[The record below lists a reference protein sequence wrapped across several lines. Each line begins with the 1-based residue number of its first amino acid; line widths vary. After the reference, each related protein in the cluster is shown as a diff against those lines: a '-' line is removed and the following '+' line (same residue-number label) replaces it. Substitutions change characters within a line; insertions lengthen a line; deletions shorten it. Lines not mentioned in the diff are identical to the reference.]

1 MKRCAKEAIV
11 AAKSSARQEAACRR
25 ILDPL
30 ATLFLRLGVGAGE
43 FATLCKISYV
53 HAAAEAN
60 RLANGRVNRS
70 RVAVVTGL
78 TRPEVARLLAPRTNG
93 VTKRVWHRHRA
104 ARVLDGW
111 YSDAAFQGKRGQP
124 LALPLKGSRSFE
136 ALVRK
141 YAGDIPVK
149 AVLQVLSDASAL
161 SATKAGLIRA
171 KRRQIAWRPYHSQ
184 AVEEIGKKAESYL
197 RVLLHNLEHPDDK
210 WYEDGVSQ
218 KRVSA
223 ALVPYLR
230 NEFAARGDALLRM
243 ISDQLNRPHR
253 DVKMRK
259 APHVTLGVNL
269 FLHLLPE
276 SPTGGRTLNRH

>member
-253 DVKMRK
+253 DVKTRK
-259 APHVTLGVNL
+259 APRVTLGVNV

-276 SPTGGRTLNRH
+276 SPTRGRTLNRH

>member
-1 MKRCAKEAIV
+1 V
-11 AAKSSARQEAACRR
+11 PARSPCSQEAACRR

-30 ATLFLRLGVGAGE
+30 ASLFLRLGVGAGE

-53 HAAAEAN
+53 QAAAEMN

-70 RVAVVTGL
+70 RIAVVTGL
-78 TRPEVARLLAPRTNG
+78 TRPEVARLLAPKTSR
-93 VTKRVWHRHRA
+93 VTQRVWHRHRA

-111 YSDAAFQGKRGQP
+111 YSDPAFKGKRSQP
-124 LALPLKGSRSFE
+124 IALPLKGSRSSFE

-149 AVLQVLSDASAL
+149 AVLQVLSDASAI
-161 SATKAGLIRA
+161 STTRAGLVRA
-171 KRRQIAWRPYHSQ
+171 KRRQIAWRQYHPQ
-184 AVEEIGKKAESYL
+184 AVEEIGKKAERYL
-197 RVLLHNLEHPDDK
+197 RVLLHNLEHPDDR

-218 KRVSA
+218 KRISTAV
-223 ALVPYLR
+223 VPYLR
-230 NEFAARGDALLRM
+230 NEFAARGDALLQM

-259 APHVTLGVNL
+259 AQRVTLGFNL

-276 SPTGGRTLNRH
+276 RPTHGRSLNRN

>member
-1 MKRCAKEAIV
+1 MKLCAKGAIV
-11 AAKSSARQEAACRR
+11 AAKSSGRQEVACRR

-30 ATLFLRLGVGAGE
+30 AMLFLRLGVGAGE

-78 TRPEVARLLAPRTNG
+78 TRPEVARLLAPRASG
-93 VTKRVWHRHRA
+93 VTQRVWHRHRA

-111 YSDAAFQGKRGQP
+111 YSDAAFKGKRGQP
-124 LALPLKGSRSFE
+124 LALPLKGPRSFE

-161 SATKAGLIRA
+161 STTKAGLVRA
-171 KRRQIAWRPYHSQ
+171 KRRQIAWRQCPPQ
-184 AVEEIGKKAESYL
+184 AVEQIAKKAESYL
-197 RVLLHNLEHPDDK
+197 RVLLHNLEHPADK
-210 WYEDGVSQ
+210 WYEEGVSR

-253 DVKMRK
+253 EVKMRK
-259 APHVTLGVNL
+259 APRVTLGVNL
-269 FLHLLPE
+269 FLHLIPE
-276 SPTGGRTLNRH
+276 SPHARTLNRH

>member
-93 VTKRVWHRHRA
+93 AKKRVWHRHRA

-111 YSDAAFQGKRGQP
+111 YSDVAFQGKRGQP

-161 SATKAGLIRA
+161 STTKAGLIRA

-197 RVLLHNLEHPDDK
+197 RVLLHNLEH
-210 WYEDGVSQ
+210 
-218 KRVSA
+218 
-223 ALVPYLR
+223 
-230 NEFAARGDALLRM
+230 
-243 ISDQLNRPHR
+243 
-253 DVKMRK
+253 
-259 APHVTLGVNL
+259 
-269 FLHLLPE
+269 
-276 SPTGGRTLNRH
+276 